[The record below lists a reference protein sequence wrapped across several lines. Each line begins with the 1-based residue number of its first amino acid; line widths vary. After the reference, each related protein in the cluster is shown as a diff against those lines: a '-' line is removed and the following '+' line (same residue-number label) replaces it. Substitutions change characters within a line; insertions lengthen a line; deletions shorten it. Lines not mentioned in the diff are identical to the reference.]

1 MVWGTPNITQPY
13 ELLTYAHV
21 TTEYMF
27 GNVIVLAIF
36 IVALLAMLSR
46 NSDPAQAFAGSSFI
60 TFILALLLTPLE
72 IVNNVIFYLTMLAT
86 IGSICWLLWRK

>member
-27 GNVIVLAIF
+27 GNVTVIAIF
-36 IVALLAMLSR
+36 IVATLAMLSR
-46 NSDPAQAFAGSSFI
+46 NNDPAQSVAGASFI
-60 TFILALLLTPLE
+60 TWILALILTPLG
-72 IVNNVIFYLTMLAT
+72 IINNMIFYGSMLAT
-86 IGSICWLLWRK
+86 IGGMVWVLFRK

>member
-27 GNVIVLAIF
+27 GNVIVIAIF

-46 NSDPAQAFAGSSFI
+46 NNDPAQSFAGSAFI
-60 TFILALLLTPLE
+60 TFVLALLLTPLE
-72 IVNNVIFYLTMLAT
+72 IVNNTIFYLSMFGT
-86 IGSICWLLWRK
+86 IGGVCWLLWRK